1 MLIRQNWY
9 KGPGP
14 CIRINNVI
22 QLKVAFVPHISI
34 MYFEGLRE
42 RRVRYSRRIKL
53 WLSLQGSD
61 LWVMLTEI
69 SFNDLF
75 HMKERQ

>member
-1 MLIRQNWY
+1 MHIRQNWY

-14 CIRINNVI
+14 CILSNNVI
-22 QLKVAFVPHISI
+22 QLKVAIVSHIFI
-34 MYFEGLRE
+34 MYFEGLGE
-42 RRVRYSRRIKL
+42 RVRKSRRIKL
-53 WLSLQGSD
+53 WLSLQVSD

-69 SFNDLF
+69 SLNDLF